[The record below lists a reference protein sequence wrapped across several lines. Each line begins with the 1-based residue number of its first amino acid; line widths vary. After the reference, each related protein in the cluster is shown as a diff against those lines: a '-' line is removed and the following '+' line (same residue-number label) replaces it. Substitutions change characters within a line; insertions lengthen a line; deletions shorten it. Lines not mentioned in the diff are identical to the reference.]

1 MMLNAVIRSVS
12 GVPARPYEGAH
23 GPIWYVE
30 GEFEDG
36 SLFDRGSKSVDNAQR
51 LVDQLNALI
60 GQPSDYDVEDSGKQ
74 FRGKKKWKLKG
85 YPGMPGGFQG
95 GGTSSGSY
103 QSRTSNG
110 AASKPQAPSNGGG
123 GYGGRYRDSE
133 QGQKEERDSI
143 ARQVALKAAVELT
156 PEGEAGTVDGVL
168 ATAELFYQWIAKPA
182 PLPPPPAEAPA
193 YERYSNEI
201 NTALKKGDMAR
212 LEELGKMISAS
223 FYKKT
228 LNQDQ
233 VAALE
238 DELVDARK
246 AVASA
251 KAQAEWQ
258 KQKQEEARSRE
269 PLHPDPRIAETLEQ
283 AESAF

>member
-12 GVPARPYEGAH
+12 GVPAKPYEGAH

-60 GQPSDYDVEDSGKQ
+60 GQTESYDVEDSGKQ

-95 GGTSSGSY
+95 GGSSSGNY
-103 QSRTSNG
+103 QSHTGNG
-110 AASKPQAPSNGGG
+110 AASKPQPASNGGG

-133 QGQKEERDSI
+133 AGAKEERDSI
-143 ARQVALKAAVELT
+143 VRQVAVKAAVELV
-156 PEGEAGTVDGVL
+156 PEGKLETVANVL
-168 ATAELFYQWIAKPA
+168 ANADLIYQWIAKPA

-201 NTALKKGDMAR
+201 NMSLKKGDMAR
-212 LEELGKMISAS
+212 LDELGKMISAS

-258 KQKQEEARSRE
+258 DKKRAEASARE
-269 PLHPDPRIAETLEQ
+269 PLHTDPRIAETLEQ